1 MEHLKKI
8 KKKALEDLEEFGQKK
23 ELNLGDYT
31 TIHMLTDTIKNIDK
45 ICMLEEEGG
54 YSQAVDMD
62 RRMMPHYNQG
72 GHSYADG
79 GNGSN
84 GTYSQRRDS
93 MGRYSKAAEDKNRII
108 KDIEKMTDKFTD
120 AEWDVMEDFVRRIRE
135 AS

>member
-79 GNGSN
+79 GNN
-84 GTYSQRRDS
+84 GGGYSQRRDS
-93 MGRYSKAAEDKNRII
+93 MGRYSKAAEDKSRIV

-120 AEWDVMEDFVRRIRE
+120 AEWDIMEDFVRRIRE

>member
-8 KKKALEDLEEFGQKK
+8 KKKALAELEEFGEKK
-23 ELNLGDYT
+23 ELNIGDYT

-72 GHSYADG
+72 GHSYTDG
-79 GNGSN
+79 G
-84 GTYSQRRDS
+84 YRQKRDS
-93 MGRYSKAAEDKNRII
+93 RGRYSRAAEDKNRII
-108 KDIEKMTDKFTD
+108 RDIEKMTEQFSDE
-120 AEWDVMEDFVRRIRE
+120 EWDMLEGFLHRIRE

>member
-72 GHSYADG
+72 GHSYVDG
-79 GNGSN
+79 GN
-84 GTYSQRRDS
+84 YSQKRDS

>member
-1 MEHLKKI
+1 MEKLKKLE
-8 KKKALEDLEEFGQKK
+8 KKTLEDLEEFADKG

-31 TIHMLTDTIKNIDK
+31 TISMLTDIVKDI
-45 ICMLEEEGG
+45 EEIFMKMEGH
-54 YSQAVDMD
+54 YSQAPYGDG
-62 RRMMPHYNQG
+62 RMLPHYNQG

-84 GTYSQRRDS
+84 GTYSQKRDS